1 MVGAEEDEWQ
11 LPRGEQDIRDAQAER
26 WAHLVGLRDGALQNA
41 EADDAEVQEEDAG
54 SVSSEGR
61 DEVLSVDE
69 VREQQILL
77 EICAREREDRG
88 RAAGRG

>member
-1 MVGAEEDEWQ
+1 MGAAEDGWQ
-11 LPRGEQDIRDAQAER
+11 LPRGEQDIRDAQAKR

-41 EADDAEVQEEDAG
+41 EADDAEVQEEDPG
-54 SVSSEGR
+54 SVSSEGG
-61 DEVLSVDE
+61 DEVLGVDD